1 MAVVVVGSVNI
12 DLVVRVGRLPSPGET
27 VLGTTLER
35 SLGGKGA
42 NAAVAAAR
50 QGADIRL
57 IGCVGDDE
65 AGSWAVQSLADEG
78 IDVSAVR
85 VESNVSTGHAL
96 ISVRPDGIGQI
107 TVAPLANSLLTPADV
122 ATALA
127 DLKETDVVVAQ
138 LEVPM
143 ETVAAAFSSAR
154 AVGATTV
161 LDPAPAMPLSDA
173 LLALVDVLMPNEHEL
188 SALGGDP
195 KALLRSGVGTVV
207 VTRGEEGCDWLHGDR
222 IERVRSHNVEVI
234 DTTGA
239 GDAFCGAFAAS
250 LTVGADRRAALTRA
264 VAAGALATTRP
275 GAFAAM
281 PTAREV
287 DDVLSGAG

>member
-1 MAVVVVGSVNI
+1 MVVVGSVNI
-12 DLVVRVGRLPSPGET
+12 DVVVRVDRLPSPGET

-50 QGADIRL
+50 QGANVRL

-65 AGSWAVQSLADEG
+65 DGLWATRALGEEG
-78 IDVSAVR
+78 VDVSDILVHR
-85 VESNVSTGHAL
+85 DVSTGQAL

-107 TVAPLANSLLTPADV
+107 AVAPLANSLLTPAHV
-122 ATALA
+122 ASALA
-127 DLKETDVVVAQ
+127 DLTATDVVVAQ

-143 ETVAAAFSSAR
+143 ESVAAAFSAAR
-154 AVGATTV
+154 AAGATTV

-195 KALLRSGVGTVV
+195 MALLQGGAGTIVI
-207 VTRGEEGCDWLHGDR
+207 TLGEHGCDWVHGDR
-222 IERVRSHNVEVI
+222 IERVRSHRVEVI

-239 GDAFCGAFAAS
+239 GDAFCGAFVAS
-250 LTVGADRRAALTRA
+250 LAAGADRRAALSRA
-264 VAAGALATTRP
+264 VAAGALATTRA
-275 GAFAAM
+275 GALAAM
-281 PTAREV
+281 PTAGEV
-287 DDVLSGAG
+287 DDLLAGAG